1 MNKLEVFRTL
11 VRLAL
16 VDNRLEERELI
27 LLKEYVKIHQIEE
40 SDSEKITKEELENKG
55 NETLVPLN
63 LDFQGKIE
71 VLADLVK
78 VMKADGKVFLS
89 EIRFCEMM
97 AKMFGLEP
105 KSIGFLS
112 EMVHAD
118 KNVPI
123 NWELIERKMK
133 EHVSL

>member
-1 MNKLEVFRTL
+1 MKKLEILRTL

-16 VDNRLEERELI
+16 VDNKLEEKELI
-27 LLKEYVKIHQIEE
+27 LLKEYRKIHQIEE
-40 SDSEKITKEELENKG
+40 SDFDSIVKEELENKG
-55 NETLVPLN
+55 NDNVVPLS

-71 VLADLVK
+71 VLADLVR

-97 AKMFGLEP
+97 AKMFGLEA

-112 EMVHAD
+112 EMVHVD

-123 NWELIERKMK
+123 DWKLVERKMK
-133 EHVSL
+133 EYVS

>member
-1 MNKLEVFRTL
+1 RTL

-16 VDNRLEERELI
+16 VDNRLEESELV
-27 LLKEYVKIHQIEE
+27 LLKEYVKIHQIDTT
-40 SDSEKITKEELENKG
+40 DSERIMKDELENKG
-55 NETLVPLN
+55 NDSLVPLN

-89 EIRFCEMM
+89 EIRFCEMV

-112 EMVHAD
+112 EMVHTD
-118 KNVPI
+118 NNVPI
-123 NWELIERKMK
+123 NWELVEKKMK
-133 EHVSL
+133 DFVS

>member
-1 MNKLEVFRTL
+1 MNKLEIFRTL

-16 VDNRLEERELI
+16 VDNRLEESELV
-27 LLKEYVKIHQIEE
+27 LLKEYVKIHQID
-40 SDSEKITKEELENKG
+40 SADSERIMKDELENKG
-55 NETLVPLN
+55 NNSLVPLN

-89 EIRFCEMM
+89 EIRFCEMV

-118 KNVPI
+118 NNVPI
-123 NWELIERKMK
+123 NWELVEKKMK
-133 EHVSL
+133 DFVS

>member
-1 MNKLEVFRTL
+1 MKKLEILRTL

-16 VDNRLEERELI
+16 VDNKLEEKELI
-27 LLKEYVKIHQIEE
+27 LLKEYRKIHQIEE
-40 SDSEKITKEELENKG
+40 SDFDSIVKEELENKG
-55 NETLVPLN
+55 NVNVVPLR

-71 VLADLVK
+71 VLADLVR

-97 AKMFGLEP
+97 AKMFGLEA

-112 EMVHAD
+112 EMVHVD

-123 NWELIERKMK
+123 DWKLVERKMK
-133 EHVSL
+133 EYVS

>member
-1 MNKLEVFRTL
+1 MNKLEIFRTL

-27 LLKEYVKIHQIEE
+27 FLKEYVKIHEIDE
-40 SDSEKITKEELENKG
+40 SNSEKVMKEELENKG
-55 NETLVPLN
+55 NDSLILLG

-89 EIRFCEMM
+89 EIRFCEMV

-112 EMVHAD
+112 ELVHSD

-123 NWELIERKMK
+123 NWEKVEKKMK
-133 EHVSL
+133 EYVS